1 MREATMVEE
10 EEDPSS
16 VSMYTVLM
24 HSHFIV
30 YNHSDSDFHKPGLQ
44 NSYIVNIPVSFE
56 FESLVCL
63 FHHFYFK
70 VISVYLVMKFNGLC
84 HLLTLK
90 FICTNFPISSF
101 CHNCIHFS
109 LSHVAYLPNTLSSLI
124 SLARSS
130 PCNWRKIS
138 AWICIR

>member
-1 MREATMVEE
+1 MVE

-56 FESLVCL
+56 SESLVCL
-63 FHHFYFK
+63 FHHFYFE
-70 VISVYLVMKFNGLC
+70 VILVYFVMKFNGLC

-90 FICTNFPISSF
+90 FICTDFPISSF
-101 CHNCIHFS
+101 CHNVS
-109 LSHVAYLPNTLSSLI
+109 TSH
-124 SLARSS
+124 
-130 PCNWRKIS
+130 CHM
-138 AWICIR
+138 